1 MSDEFLCPN
10 CKQPLDQGAMF
21 CGNCGQQLGKP
32 PQTQSQGTAMDGMRP
47 VNQVASRAVFTQ
59 LPDKQVS
66 TASSLQF
73 DGMLNQRPQRPQTQP
88 PVQQSVAQSDSQSTV
103 AEVYQNTPV
112 SNQPTPVD
120 ITPNNLASATTQAS
134 PATQLPNYAVAYPH
148 PKQHRAAIA
157 LAIGIIGM
165 AAGLVIAILG
175 IVLGIA
181 GIILSTTA
189 YKGSSKGLKISSL
202 VVSILAVLIGTGVWV
217 NAIANDPALHAQKS
231 SNAGTANG
239 VSVLSVSTPCYNVG
253 FANQLNVNNDKGSC
267 AMNAYNGTTI
277 STSTDIYKVLTNSVP
292 GLNQSN
298 FGPATKNAINSD
310 VAKNLPGFKVVNQ
323 ASTTFA
329 GDVAYYVQAYDSNQ
343 NVSVIEEGVFNNSS
357 SSKNNFFVL
366 VHVNNGVTSTL
377 SGLEKNWQWND

>member
-1 MSDEFLCPN
+1 
-10 CKQPLDQGAMF
+10 
-21 CGNCGQQLGKP
+21 
-32 PQTQSQGTAMDGMRP
+32 MDSVRP
-47 VNQVASRAVFTQ
+47 VNQVAPRAAFTQ
-59 LPDKQVS
+59 MPVKQVS
-66 TASSLQF
+66 NATSAPV
-73 DGMLNQRPQRPQTQP
+73 DGMFVQNLPQQPQNRPVARQLPQQP
-88 PVQQSVAQSDSQSTV
+88 QAQSPV
-103 AEVYQNTPV
+103 AEVYQNAQSDAQANNGSFV
-112 SNQPTPVD
+112 
-120 ITPNNLASATTQAS
+120 PNNLAAATTQPS

-175 IVLGIA
+175 IALGII

-202 VVSILAVLIGTGVWV
+202 VVSILALLIGTGVWV
-217 NAIANDPALHAQKS
+217 NAIVHDPALHAQKA

-267 AMNAYNGTTI
+267 AMNAYNGNTI

-292 GLNQSN
+292 GLSQSN
-298 FGPATKNAINSD
+298 FTSATKKAINSD

-329 GDVAYYVQAYDSNQ
+329 GDAAYYVQAYDSNQ
-343 NVSVIEEGVFNNSS
+343 NVSVIEEGVLNNST

-377 SGLEKNWQWND
+377 SGIEKNWQWND